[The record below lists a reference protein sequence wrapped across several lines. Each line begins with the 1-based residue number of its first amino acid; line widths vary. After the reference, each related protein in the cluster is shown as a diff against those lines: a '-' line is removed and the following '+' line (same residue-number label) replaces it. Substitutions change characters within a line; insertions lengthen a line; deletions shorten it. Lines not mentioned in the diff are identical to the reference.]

1 MLLNIS
7 NHPSINW
14 TKEQRDAAISQY
26 GGIADQAFPHIA
38 PDATTEMVYQLAK
51 QYATRIINNIE
62 YANTLDPSVKA
73 VHLMG
78 EMTFVFALVGLLQ
91 KMGITVV
98 CSTTQRTV
106 LEEKDGKKT
115 AQFQFV
121 QFRAYPV
128 LN

>member
-7 NHPSINW
+7 NHPSVNW
-14 TKEQRDAAISQY
+14 TKEQHDAAVLQY
-26 GGIADQAFPHIA
+26 GGIGDQAFPHIA
-38 PDATTEMVYQLAK
+38 PDATAEMVYQLAE
-51 QYATRIINNIE
+51 QYATHIIHNIE
-62 YANTLDPSVKA
+62 YANTLDDSVKA

-91 KMGITVV
+91 KAGITVV

-121 QFRAYPV
+121 QFRQYP
-128 LN
+128 

>member
-7 NHPSINW
+7 NHPSVNW
-14 TKEQRDAAISQY
+14 TKEQSDAAKTQY
-26 GGIADQAFPHIA
+26 GSIKDIKFPHIA
-38 PDATTEMVYQLAK
+38 PDADTATVYQLAK
-51 QYATRIINNIE
+51 QYAVQI
-62 YANTLDPSVKA
+62 DPSVKT

-91 KMGITVV
+91 KAGITVV

-128 LN
+128 I